1 MSSKSSSFRF
11 AALCALAA
19 GFAFGEDLA
28 VTSDMTLTLSAAA
41 SYENVSV
48 AEGATLKITSSDNYA
63 YLLSVTGDLTGNGTI
78 ELDKGRLGFVNEVPD
93 TLKVKI
99 TGAYTASAS
108 ENRIF
113 CNKAASVVSFKAALI
128 GDGIVR
134 FGFNGG
140 TGNGGVSID
149 GDNSDFEGTMLID
162 GANTSRMKLGSLKAG
177 SPKSRIVVYGNT
189 ADNGTATYKTDG
201 TLQFGSV
208 YTDSR
213 TTTNYA
219 WRFND
224 ASTTLEVGALNR
236 EDDRISIRI
245 GEIKSNQINGKAR
258 IRKIGTGT
266 LELWHPGHSQGT
278 YIDDGVVL
286 VTSDH
291 ALDCDGSSLAT
302 SSYITFGSTED
313 SAGGTLKYGDDPT
326 ITEGDA
332 SVMTDYSS
340 WIANSQKAI
349 KVDTNGKDV
358 TYAGVLAASNVG
370 GLVKL
375 GEGTLECSAD
385 NLYTG
390 LTKVEAGTLKV
401 RQHYATDAE
410 TEFPVNGNTYEKA
423 DGANLEL
430 TLSYN
435 QSNTKNYRPTFDF
448 AKFPEGTI
456 INCAVNKAAVM
467 PRLGEVTGFKGT
479 FNFLNVY
486 DISSSAGGFVN
497 TSISSFGSDDIDWG
511 IIGEPSAQTKIF
523 SVETANGGE
532 VKLGA
537 LRVPSENA
545 VVNFKNRSIL
555 KIGALNTASVIN
567 GQIAGNNITINK
579 VGSGSLTLGA
589 KFADIGTNTSRALN
603 INAGKLENHADLS
616 AWTVTLAEGVTLA
629 GDVSSIAAVSTAKYN
644 LEIPELEKDA
654 EGNVDK
660 TKVYELLTVADGA
673 AAPLN
678 LASALESLNAG
689 ETKGRWKIKK
699 VNNVYQLTYQK
710 NGLVLII
717 R

>member
-1 MSSKSSSFRF
+1 MSSNKTSVLFG
-11 AALCALAA
+11 LLLAA

-28 VTSDMTLTLSAAA
+28 VTSDMTLALSAAA

-48 AEGATLKITSSDNYA
+48 AEGATLKITSSNNYA

-99 TGAYTASAS
+99 TGAYTASVS

-113 CNKAASVVSFKAALI
+113 CNKASSVVSFKAALV

-140 TGNGGVSID
+140 SGVGGVSID

-162 GANTSRMKLGSLKAG
+162 GATNSRMKLGSLKAG
-177 SPKSRIVVYGNT
+177 SPKARIVIYGNT
-189 ADNGTATYKTDG
+189 SDNGTATYTTDG

-236 EDDRISIRI
+236 DDDRISIKI
-245 GEIKSNQINGKAR
+245 GEAKNSGGKVK
-258 IRKIGTGT
+258 IRKVGTGT
-266 LELWHPGHSQGT
+266 LELWNPYHRLGT
-278 YIDDGVVL
+278 MIDEGTVL
-286 VTSDH
+286 VTSDK
-291 ALDCDGSSLAT
+291 ALTIGYAQSGDCP
-302 SSYITFGSTED
+302 ITFGSTED
-313 SAGGTLKYGDDPT
+313 SVGGTLKYGDDPT

-332 SVMTDYSS
+332 SVTTDYSS
-340 WIANSQKAI
+340 WIVNSQKAI
-349 KVDTNGKDV
+349 KIDTNGKDV

-375 GEGTLECSAD
+375 GEGTLECSAN

-401 RQHYATDAE
+401 CQHYATSAA

-435 QSNTKNYRPTFDF
+435 QSGSNRPTFDF
-448 AKFPEGTI
+448 TKFPEGTI

-467 PRLGEVTGFKGT
+467 PRFTEVTGFKGT

-486 DISSSAGGFVN
+486 DISSSAGGFVG
-497 TSISSFGSDDIDWG
+497 TTVSSFGSDDIDWG

-545 VVNFKNRSIL
+545 VINFKNRSIL

-567 GQIAGNNITINK
+567 GQISGNNITINK

-589 KFADIGTNTSRALN
+589 KFADIGSNTYRALN

-616 AWTVTLAEGVTLA
+616 AWTVTLADGVTLA
-629 GDVSSIAAVSTAKYN
+629 GDVSSIAAVASAKYN

-660 TKVYELLTVADGA
+660 TKVYELLTVAEGA
-673 AAPLN
+673 AEPQN
-678 LASALESLNAG
+678 LTSALESLNAG
-689 ETKGRWKIKK
+689 ETKGKWKIKK
-699 VNNVYQLTYQK
+699 VDNVYTLMYQK
-710 NGLVLII
+710 NGFVLII